1 MRGAKQKTTKEIS
14 QKEDVE
20 ENEEA
25 KWKRR
30 TMHALYIIKGTK
42 RLTKKNRERT
52 DRETIWKG

>member
-1 MRGAKQKTTKEIS
+1 MDGEREMREAKQKTTEEIS
-14 QKEDVE
+14 KKEDVE

-42 RLTKKNRERT
+42 RLTKKRE
-52 DRETIWKG
+52 DG